1 MGIAAKISQN
11 GVGGSSSG
19 NCASSSP
26 ESSSD
31 DASDDSHNVIE
42 SPKLELE
49 VALPSVVSRKKT
61 FLKIFSPVSKLV

>member
-11 GVGGSSSG
+11 GVSGG

-26 ESSSD
+26 ETSSD
-31 DASDDSHNVIE
+31 DGSDDSHNVIE

-49 VALPSVVSRKKT
+49 IALPSVVNHT
-61 FLKIFSPVSKLV
+61 LL